1 MRIATEVWR
10 RLGNPSSYIEP
21 FFGGGA
27 TLFLR
32 PNPKGREVVN
42 DLNGFVANA
51 WRSVK
56 FDPEGVK
63 QYLDDPINETE
74 LFARH
79 KWLMTMARETDFLEM
94 LEKDPEWYFPQAAGY
109 WIRGQCCWIGTG
121 WCDLDKDGSHYRKRP
136 MTEHRHGAL
145 THSGDKLTTFLE
157 TYQVRMRNV
166 YVLCGDWKR
175 CVTPKLLELDKG
187 TELVGIFMDPPYTEK
202 AGRQAGLYGKDSL
215 SVGHEV
221 AKWCIDNGDDHRL
234 RIAICGY
241 VGEYEMPKNWTM
253 INWTTAGGMGNTG
266 KVNHSKGVENRLKE
280 CIWFSPNCLKPGLL
294 NQQ

>member
-32 PNPKGREVVN
+32 PNTKGREVVN

-63 QYLDDPINETE
+63 QFLDDPINETE

-79 KWLMTMARETDFLEM
+79 KWLMNLAKETDFLER
-94 LEKDPEWYFPQAAGY
+94 LGKDPEWYYPQAAGY
-109 WIRGQCCWIGTG
+109 WIWGQCCWIGSG
-121 WCDLDKDGSHYRKRP
+121 WCDLDKDGSHYHKRP

-145 THSGDKLTTFLE
+145 THSGDKLTAFLE
-157 TYQVRMRNV
+157 TFQTRMRNV

-187 TELVGIFMDPPYTEK
+187 TELVGVFMDPPYTEK

-221 AKWCIDNGDDHRL
+221 AKWCADNGGDHRL
-234 RIAICGY
+234 RIALCGY

-280 CIWFSPNCLKPGLL
+280 CIWFSPHCLKPGLL